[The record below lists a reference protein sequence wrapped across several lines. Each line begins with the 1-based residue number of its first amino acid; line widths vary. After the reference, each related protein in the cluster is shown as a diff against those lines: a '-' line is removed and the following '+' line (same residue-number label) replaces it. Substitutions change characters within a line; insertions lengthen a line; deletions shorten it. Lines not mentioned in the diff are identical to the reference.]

1 NGHPMNTRSR
11 EYRKFIHLVAQ
22 EHVGGL
28 ILINVFNGRVTGKE
42 DPLEVASFINR
53 MQRLARTPLLVSGDF
68 ERGASM
74 RVDATTL
81 FPHAMAFTASGDPA
95 EAHAE

>member
-1 NGHPMNTRSR
+1 MPLRDRIAQLIVIPFNGHPMNTRSR

-28 ILINVFNGRVTGKE
+28 ILINVFNGRITGKA

-53 MQRLARTPLLVSGDF
+53 MPRTWAVGLTS
-68 ERGASM
+68 
-74 RVDATTL
+74 T
-81 FPHAMAFTASGDPA
+81 
-95 EAHAE
+95 